1 MLGRILACAD
11 ATLSFYE
18 VCMEKKVLKYD
29 PLMEYLKRERAK
41 GLNRVALTFEQINLI
56 IDDELPDSAKDYK
69 AWWFGHPC
77 QDHAWKDAGYSKV
90 DAILDKEVAI
100 FEV

>member
-1 MLGRILACAD
+1 
-11 ATLSFYE
+11 
-18 VCMEKKVLKYD
+18 MEKKVLKYD

-69 AWWFGHPC
+69 AWCFGHPC
-77 QDHAWKDAGYSKV
+77 QDHAWKDAGYSDYAGCIR
-90 DAILDKEVAI
+90 DAVEGVCGGGKKNG
-100 FEV
+100 